1 MEIKNLKHLLKVKL
15 LKIKKINDD
24 NLEDIK
30 SKILNISSPQQK
42 KSQLKLDFIKDINN
56 KEKSLLSYN
65 SVKFIPKRLSKIN
78 FEEPFCP
85 IISSS
90 LSPKITNNYQIN
102 FSQKFNN
109 VIKKLK
115 PDSGK
120 KFELN
125 RISDFKDIKF
135 KNEYLIKFDTLIFN
149 FEKLK
154 MKSENINEIN
164 KYKYYKYWENAIN
177 CFRDQTSFLFNN
189 SIISLVKEESRELI
203 SNIEKYN
210 YFINKLFNLLIYEIN
225 SKSENN
231 NHISKIKRDLE
242 TENFIN
248 NTEIKRLK
256 GIVNNQKIKKLYSNK
271 QKAEEQIGKE
281 KLKFLK
287 NKNDYIL
294 LINELTQEI
303 NNLYKLLNKNKEYY
317 NKYIQDEIK
326 IKALDLEIKEL
337 KSKYTHDTVKLNEK
351 NLIANIYIEKLNQT
365 IEELNN
371 EISELKKVEK
381 GTINYKIQIKNLE
394 THTQK
399 IFENYLMI
407 KEELD
412 SYIYLKTN
420 RLYH

>member
-15 LKIKKINDD
+15 LKIKKISDD

-30 SKILNISSPQQK
+30 SQILNISSPQQK
-42 KSQLKLDFIKDINN
+42 KSQLKLDFIKDVNN

-102 FSQKFNN
+102 FSEKFNN

-115 PDSGK
+115 PDSSK
-120 KFELN
+120 KFDLD
-125 RISDFKDIKF
+125 RKSDFKDIKF
-135 KNEYLIKFDTLIFN
+135 KNEFLIRFDSLIFN

-154 MKSENINEIN
+154 MKSENISEIN
-164 KYKYYKYWENAIN
+164 KYKYYKYWEKAIN
-177 CFRDQTSFLFNN
+177 CFRNQTSFLFNN
-189 SIISLVKEESRELI
+189 SIINLEKEESRDLI

-210 YFINKLFNLLIYEIN
+210 YFINKLFSLLIYEIN

-256 GIVNNQKIKKLYSNK
+256 GIVNNQKIKKLYSNM
-271 QKAEEQIGKE
+271 QKAEEQIGKA

-287 NKNDYIL
+287 DKNDYII

-303 NNLYKLLNKNKEYY
+303 KNLYKLLNKNKEYY
-317 NKYIQDEIK
+317 NKSIQAEIK
-326 IKALDLEIKEL
+326 IKTLDTELKDL
-337 KSKYTHDTVKLNEK
+337 KSKYTHDTDKLNEK
-351 NLIANIYIEKLNQT
+351 NFIANIYIEKLNQK

-381 GTINYKIQIKNLE
+381 GIINYKIQIKNLE
-394 THTQK
+394 AYNLK

-412 SYIYLKTN
+412 SYIYLRTN
-420 RLYH
+420 RFHH

>member
-15 LKIKKINDD
+15 LKIKKISDD

-30 SKILNISSPQQK
+30 SQILNISSPQQK
-42 KSQLKLDFIKDINN
+42 KSQLKLDFIKDANN

-102 FSQKFNN
+102 FSEKFNN

-120 KFELN
+120 KMDLD
-125 RISDFKDIKF
+125 RKLDFKDIKF
-135 KNEYLIKFDTLIFN
+135 KNEYIIRFDSLIFN

-164 KYKYYKYWENAIN
+164 KYKYYKYWEKAIN
-177 CFRDQTSFLFNN
+177 CFRSQTSFLFNN
-189 SIISLVKEESRELI
+189 SIINLEKEESRDLI

-256 GIVNNQKIKKLYSNK
+256 GIVNNQKIKKLYSNM
-271 QKAEEQIGKE
+271 QKAEEQIGKA

-287 NKNDYIL
+287 DKNDYIL

-303 NNLYKLLNKNKEYY
+303 KNLYKLLNKNKESY
-317 NKYIQDEIK
+317 NKSIQAENK
-326 IKALDLEIKEL
+326 IKTLDTELKDL
-337 KSKYTHDTVKLNEK
+337 KSKYTHDTDKLNEK
-351 NLIANIYIEKLNQT
+351 NLIANIYIEKLNLK
-365 IEELNN
+365 IEELSS

-381 GTINYKIQIKNLE
+381 EIINYKIQIKNSE
-394 THTQK
+394 AYNIK

-412 SYIYLKTN
+412 SYIYLRNN
-420 RLYH
+420 RLHH

>member
-15 LKIKKINDD
+15 LKIKKISDD

-30 SKILNISSPQQK
+30 SQILNISSPQQK
-42 KSQLKLDFIKDINN
+42 KSQLKLDFIKDVNN

-102 FSQKFNN
+102 FSEKFNN

-115 PDSGK
+115 PDSSK
-120 KFELN
+120 KFDLD
-125 RISDFKDIKF
+125 RKSDFKDIKF
-135 KNEYLIKFDTLIFN
+135 KNEFLIRFDSLIFD

-154 MKSENINEIN
+154 MKSENISEIN
-164 KYKYYKYWENAIN
+164 KYKYYKYWEKAIN
-177 CFRDQTSFLFNN
+177 CFRSQTSFLFNN
-189 SIISLVKEESRELI
+189 SIINLEKEESRDLI

-210 YFINKLFNLLIYEIN
+210 YFINKLFSLLIYEIN

-256 GIVNNQKIKKLYSNK
+256 GIVNNQKIKKLYSNM
-271 QKAEEQIGKE
+271 QKAEEQIGKA

-287 NKNDYIL
+287 DKNDYIL

-303 NNLYKLLNKNKEYY
+303 KNLYQLLNKNKEYY
-317 NKYIQDEIK
+317 NKSIQAEIK
-326 IKALDLEIKEL
+326 IKALDTELKDL
-337 KSKYTHDTVKLNEK
+337 KSKYTHDTDKLNEK
-351 NLIANIYIEKLNQT
+351 NFIANIYIEKLNQK

-381 GTINYKIQIKNLE
+381 GIINYKIQIKNLE
-394 THTQK
+394 AYNLK

-412 SYIYLKTN
+412 SYIYLRTN
-420 RLYH
+420 RFHH

>member
-15 LKIKKINDD
+15 LKIKKISDD

-30 SKILNISSPQQK
+30 SQILNVSSPQQK
-42 KSQLKLDFIKDINN
+42 KSQLKLDFIKDGNN

-78 FEEPFCP
+78 FEEPFYP
-85 IISSS
+85 IISSN
-90 LSPKITNNYQIN
+90 LSPKITNNYQIKY
-102 FSQKFNN
+102 SEKFNN

-120 KFELN
+120 KFELD
-125 RISDFKDIKF
+125 RKSDFKDIKF
-135 KNEYLIKFDTLIFN
+135 KNEYIIRFDSLIFN

-164 KYKYYKYWENAIN
+164 KYKYYKYWEKAIN
-177 CFRDQTSFLFNN
+177 CLRDQTSFLFSN
-189 SIISLVKEESRELI
+189 SIINLEKEESRELI

-210 YFINKLFNLLIYEIN
+210 YFISKLFNLLINEIN
-225 SKSENN
+225 LKSENN

-248 NTEIKRLK
+248 NTEMKRLK
-256 GIVNNQKIKKLYSNK
+256 GIVNNQKIKKLYSNMH
-271 QKAEEQIGKE
+271 KAEEQIEKA

-287 NKNDYIL
+287 DKNDYIL

-303 NNLYKLLNKNKEYY
+303 KNLYKLLNKNKEYY
-317 NKYIQDEIK
+317 NKTIEAEIK
-326 IKALDLEIKEL
+326 IKTLDTELKDL
-337 KSKYTHDTVKLNEK
+337 KSKYTHDTDKLNEK
-351 NLIANIYIEKLNQT
+351 NLIANIYIEKLNQK
-365 IEELNN
+365 IEELSS

-381 GTINYKIQIKNLE
+381 GIINYKIQIKNLE
-394 THTQK
+394 AYNLK
-399 IFENYLMI
+399 IFENYLI
-407 KEELD
+407 RFL
-412 SYIYLKTN
+412 YLFKKQ
-420 RLYH
+420 

>member
-30 SKILNISSPQQK
+30 SQILNISSPQQK

-351 NLIANIYIEKLNQT
+351 KLISNIYIEKLNQT